1 MARLREQWAGLE
13 KDSSGAVVRRLG
25 DYSVR
30 LGLCHEPVSEREL
43 YPVTVCHK
51 VSIVGTNR
59 HTQQAHSRHGVRQYT
74 KKYLSIVYGLMNI

>member
-51 VSIVGTNR
+51 VSMVGTNR
-59 HTQQAHSRHGVRQYT
+59 HTQHTHIADMESD
-74 KKYLSIVYGLMNI
+74 NIL